1 MYFWQALNKGRIRAG
16 RKGKACQVCKRKHP
30 TAALAVGNDDAQQLV
45 PLGVEM
51 GSEEKTGPWA
61 RKRFSV

>member
-1 MYFWQALNKGRIRAG
+1 MVWVYFWQALKERRSGAG
-16 RKGKACQVCKRKHP
+16 RKGKSWQVGNGKHL

-51 GSEEKTGPWA
+51 GSEEKIGP
-61 RKRFSV
+61 